1 MTATNAT
8 NATNANDELRSF
20 VEGCIAFQSNSVRL
34 AALKEEQAG
43 LTCANGEIRKAIL
56 PYFKKNEDK
65 PWGAIKGP
73 IKAMIEEVKAKDPV
87 GLIGVLKTCFEYQIM
102 PTQANADRL
111 RKAETW
117 TNWNGTIGRNRY
129 KPVHAKETPAPAP
142 APAPA
147 PEGQTVEAALA
158 ALATQTTPT
167 ATAPAVQP
175 KPPVKGTPEGLQRPN
190 VAGEPPLSV
199 NQLWA
204 QTVTQLVNYKL
215 TLAFFESFEKE
226 NNLPKGAL
234 LKGFIEARRLA
245 LEVK

>member
-1 MTATNAT
+1 MTTATAT
-8 NATNANDELRSF
+8 ATATANDDLRAF
-20 VEGCIAFQSNSVRL
+20 IEGCIAFQSNSVRL
-34 AALKEEQAG
+34 AALKEEQMG
-43 LTCANGEIRKAIL
+43 LVSANGELRKKII

-65 PWGAIKGP
+65 PWGTIKGP
-73 IKAMIEEVKAKDPV
+73 IKMMIAEVKAKDPN
-87 GLIGVLKTCFEYQIM
+87 GLLGVLKTCFEYQIM

-111 RKAETW
+111 RKAEAW
-117 TNWNGTIGRNRY
+117 TNWNGTVGRNRY
-129 KPVHAKETPAPAP
+129 KPVHAKEAPAP
-142 APAPA
+142 APA
-147 PEGQTVEAALA
+147 EGQTVEAALA
-158 ALATQTTPT
+158 ALTTQTTAT
-167 ATAPAVQP
+167 APAPAVQP

-190 VAGEPPLSV
+190 VIGEPPLSV

-234 LKGFIEARRLA
+234 LKGFVEARRLA